1 MKYIKGMVALLF
13 VYAFFMN
20 LIEYGNEHFK
30 GAKERYH
37 FNKNLAILSNHLKE
51 LNNREQIIQ
60 NSKHMSFDRITS
72 RYGWRSDP
80 WTGKQTFHHGTDF
93 GAPEGALI
101 PAPAAGIV
109 QRAKKSSRGCGYQVT
124 IRHPGKGFTRYCHLS
139 KILVSEGQNIKKGQV
154 IGAVGSTGRSTG
166 PHLHLE
172 VLNRRGKSQKIDFLE
187 ELQGDHD
194 HDHDHE
200 HMGGN

>member
-1 MKYIKGMVALLF
+1 MKHVKAIASLIF
-13 VYAFFMN
+13 VYAVLMN
-20 LIEYGNEHFK
+20 LIDYGNQHFK

-37 FNKNLAILSNHLKE
+37 LNKNLAILSDHLEE
-51 LNNREQIIQ
+51 LNTREQIIQ
-60 NSKHMSFDRITS
+60 NSKYMSFAHITS

-80 WTGKQTFHHGTDF
+80 WTGRQTFHHGTDF

-101 PAPAAGIV
+101 PAPAGGIV
-109 QRAKKSSRGCGYQVT
+109 HRAKKSSRGCGYQVT

-139 KILVSEGQNIKKGQV
+139 KILVSEGQSIEKGQV

-172 VLNRRGKSQKIDFLE
+172 VLNRSGKSQKIDFLE
-187 ELQGDHD
+187 ELQDHHHD
-194 HDHDHE
+194 HDH
-200 HMGGN
+200 MGGN